1 MPRGIAVKPV
11 DYKGGEL
18 SNLISSEFSSHHRY
32 GLYNK
37 GRTSVPA
44 LSFVSDKQT
53 SDKQTSRQVYSD
65 EQISDKNTS
74 NE

>member
-32 GLYNK
+32 GLYYK
-37 GRTSVPA
+37 GRTFGSCPILYQKIQA
-44 LSFVSDKQT
+44 NNQT
-53 SDKQTSRQVYSD
+53 GYWQTRNAQTNG
-65 EQISDKNTS
+65 E
-74 NE
+74 